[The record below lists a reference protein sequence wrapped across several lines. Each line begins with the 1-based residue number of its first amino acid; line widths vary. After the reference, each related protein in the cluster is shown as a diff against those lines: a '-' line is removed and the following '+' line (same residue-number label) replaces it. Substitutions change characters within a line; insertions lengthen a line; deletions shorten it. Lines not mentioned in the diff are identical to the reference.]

1 MQGLTARLLPLVLIA
16 GMLTPFATGMPMQTS
31 GAHCNRKPLSQPKP
45 AENVP
50 ACHHHAMPAMPDHES
65 MNASPTHEIA
75 DSKDCCCDHECC
87 RSMARSHSA
96 DINRRAHLEAFQPAA
111 QAAGALY
118 TSALSYDLA
127 LYRSVR
133 APPAL

>member
-1 MQGLTARLLPLVLIA
+1 MHRLIARLLPLVLIA

-31 GAHCNRKPLSQPKP
+31 GAHCNRKPLSQSKP
-45 AENVP
+45 AEKVP
-50 ACHHHAMPAMPDHES
+50 ACHHHAMPGMADHEA
-65 MNASPTHEIA
+65 MNASPTHEIL

-87 RSMARSHSA
+87 RSMARSQSA
-96 DINRRAHLEAFQPAA
+96 AINRRVVFQDFQPATKV
-111 QAAGALY
+111 AGRLH